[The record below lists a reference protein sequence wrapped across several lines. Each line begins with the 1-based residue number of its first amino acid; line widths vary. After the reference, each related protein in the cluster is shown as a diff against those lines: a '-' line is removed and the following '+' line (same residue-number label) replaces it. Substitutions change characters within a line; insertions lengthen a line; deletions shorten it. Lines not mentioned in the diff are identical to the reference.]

1 MVDSYLVLFDRGL
14 AQKLDDLELGLYKT
28 SGLYTPAESTIAKPV
43 ILIGSELPT
52 TLDNCIILNQQEPIV
67 EGRADLVHRVQIIS
81 RIEGTRNQSRD
92 LAWALFEAL
101 DHQEHIPAGF
111 YISWVWRFS
120 ELHLSKDSNG
130 RYLVY
135 QNFYFRGRR
144 PL

>member
-1 MVDSYLVLFDRGL
+1 MPDSYLVEFDRAL
-14 AQKLDDLELGLYKT
+14 AGALHSLNLGLYKA
-28 SGLYTPAESTIAKPV
+28 SGTYTAAEATIAKPA

-52 TLDNCIILNQQEPIV
+52 TLDNCILLNQQEPIADD
-67 EGRADLVHRVQIIS
+67 RANLVHRVQIIS
-81 RIEGTRNQSRD
+81 RIKGTRNESRN

-101 DHQEHIPAGF
+101 DHKEQIPANF

-130 RYLVY
+130 RYIVY